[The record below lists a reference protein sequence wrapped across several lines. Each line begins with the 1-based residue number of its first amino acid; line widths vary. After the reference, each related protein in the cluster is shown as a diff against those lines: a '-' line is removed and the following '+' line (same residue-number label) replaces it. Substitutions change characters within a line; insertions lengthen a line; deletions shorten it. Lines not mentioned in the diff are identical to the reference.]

1 MATIKSDYIL
11 PNYDPEEVGMKGEKG
26 DDGKTSYVHIA
37 YANSADGGVDFST
50 TDATN
55 RAYTGYYTDFE
66 MIDSTDPSKY
76 EWQRVKGD
84 TGKDGVAGKDGVG
97 LSSTSITYAASTS
110 ASVAPSGG
118 WTTQVPTVAEGSYLW
133 TKTVWNY
140 TDNTSETGYSVARMG
155 ADGDRGQDGIAGKDG
170 VGIKTTLIEYAVN
183 TSGTV
188 RPTTGWTTTI
198 PSTPQGQY
206 LWTRTTWTY
215 TDNTTE
221 QGYSVARQGSNGA
234 TGPMGPT
241 GATGKDG
248 VAGKDGV
255 GLSYTVITYA
265 ASASGTTAPSTG
277 WQVQVPTVAPNNYL
291 WTRTVWTYTDNT
303 SETGYSVAKMGA
315 DGAKG
320 NDGIAG
326 KDGVGIKSTLVEY
339 VVSVTGTNAPASGW
353 STTIPVT
360 PEGQYLWT
368 RTKWTYTDNTTEVGY
383 SVAKQGAKG
392 ATGSTGATGPTG
404 VGIASTII
412 EYNKSTS
419 STIKPTTGWT
429 SAIPSISG
437 GEFLWTRTTLNYTN
451 STKAESY
458 TVSRQGQDGSDGQ
471 LFTGEFA
478 PTNFNEG
485 DLWYKVVSGKVTAV
499 FKATSGQWIEVPFDS
514 SVIAE
519 TIVGK
524 TIQASHLTGST
535 IEGGNITGAEIN
547 GSVINGGEF
556 NNTFTE
562 NVGTNATLT
571 GNTTI
576 QRGIVETQYNINDT
590 ETGAFLASG
599 RQTWNG
605 VNIESVQNGADG
617 LAAASSTFGATGI
630 DIYNKEH
637 HSQFGMVHLG
647 YQDLM
652 TLPKKEITEYSP
664 DFEPYSVGQEPS
676 AERYMRT
683 VQLYGAFKNKNKI
696 PANVGHEPLY
706 MGTLPVGYRP
716 SGTVRFVVPGSG
728 VTRYVLQINNNGRMY
743 MYNMGGWNGSSY
755 TIVDVNPG
763 SWLNVQC
770 NFIAGNI

>member
-1 MATIKSDYIL
+1 MTTITSNILL
-11 PNYDPEEVGMKGEKG
+11 PNYNPEEVGLKGEKG
-26 DDGKTSYVHIA
+26 DNGKSSFIHIA
-37 YANSADGGVDFST
+37 YSNSSDGGVDFST
-50 TDATN
+50 TDPSN
-55 RAYTGYYTDFE
+55 RAFMGSYSDFE
-66 MIDSTDPSKY
+66 MIDSSDPSKY

-84 TGKDGVAGKDGVG
+84 TGKDGIAGKDGVG
-97 LSSTSITYAASTS
+97 LRSTSITYAASTS
-110 ASVAPSGG
+110 ASIAPSSG

-133 TKTVWNY
+133 TKIVWNY
-140 TDNTSETGYSVARMG
+140 TDSTSETGYSVARMG

-170 VGIKTTLIEYAVN
+170 VGIKTTLIEYAVS

-188 RPTTGWTTTI
+188 RPTPGWSTTI
-198 PSTPQGQY
+198 PNTPQGQY

-221 QGYSVARQGSNGA
+221 QGYSVARQGNNGE
-234 TGPMGPT
+234 TGPMGP
-241 GATGKDG
+241 TGKDG

-255 GLSYTVITYA
+255 GLSSTVITYA
-265 ASASGTTAPSTG
+265 ASTSGTTAPATG
-277 WQVQVPTVAPNNYL
+277 WTTQVPTVAPNNYL
-291 WTRTVWTYTDNT
+291 WTKTVWNYTDST

-392 ATGSTGATGPTG
+392 ATGSKGATGPTG

-437 GEFLWTRTTLNYTN
+437 GEYLWTRTTLNYTN

-499 FKATSGQWIEVPFDS
+499 FKATGGQWIEVPFDS

-535 IEGGNITGAEIN
+535 IDGGSISGAKFLNEYVNVVSGVNQVTDGTLKIENGILQAGSSYYLTDSAGTKLYKFATTEADIHQGAVNLIQKLYNNAGVQTSQSSASISGGLISLSLSDASGNYNGVLDAKALTNTPWKTLPLDTSMYTVAENNPPMYRIIYNLDGSKTVKFKGQLKLISGNMKEGSEYYP
-547 GSVINGGEF
+547 F
-556 NNTFTE
+556 RKNNA
-562 NVGTNATLT
+562 GNATLLP
-571 GNTTI
+571 NEI
-576 QRGIVETQYNINDT
+576 IPDQT
-590 ETGAFLASG
+590 EFAFAAGGLASG
-599 RQTWNG
+599 FKGNNG
-605 VNIESVQNGADG
+605 GRI
-617 LAAASSTFGATGI
+617 
-630 DIYNKEH
+630 
-637 HSQFGMVHLG
+637 GM
-647 YQDLM
+647 
-652 TLPKKEITEYSP
+652 T
-664 DFEPYSVGQEPS
+664 
-676 AERYMRT
+676 RT
-683 VQLYGAFKNKNKI
+683 PNMVI
-696 PANVGHEPLY
+696 
-706 MGTLPVGYRP
+706 
-716 SGTVRFVVPGSG
+716 SPGSG
-728 VTRYVLQINNNGRMY
+728 EYAYFGI
-743 MYNMGGWNGSSY
+743 SSLSY
-755 TIVDVNPG
+755 DI
-763 SWLNVQC
+763 L
-770 NFIAGNI
+770 

>member
-55 RAYTGYYTDFE
+55 RAFTGYYTDFE

-76 EWQRVKGD
+76 EWQRTKGD
-84 TGKDGVAGKDGVG
+84 SGKDGVAGKDGVG
-97 LSSTSITYAASTS
+97 LKSTSISYASHTNASTP
-110 ASVAPSGG
+110 PSTG
-118 WTTQVPTVAEGSYLW
+118 WQPQVPTVPAGQYLW
-133 TKTVWNY
+133 TKTVWTY
-140 TDNTSETGYSVARMG
+140 TDNSSETGYSVARMG
-155 ADGDRGQDGIAGKDG
+155 QDGAKGNDGIAGKDG
-170 VGIKTTLIEYAVN
+170 VGIKTTLIEYAVS
-183 TSGTV
+183 TSGTT
-188 RPTTGWTTTI
+188 RPASAWSTTI
-198 PSTPQGQY
+198 PTVPAGQY

-221 QGYSVARQGSNGA
+221 QGYSVARQGANGA
-234 TGPMGPT
+234 NG
-241 GATGKDG
+241 
-248 VAGKDGV
+248 
-255 GLSYTVITYA
+255 S
-265 ASASGTTAPSTG
+265 
-277 WQVQVPTVAPNNYL
+277 N
-291 WTRTVWTYTDNT
+291 
-303 SETGYSVAKMGA
+303 
-315 DGAKG
+315 
-320 NDGIAG
+320 
-326 KDGVGIKSTLVEY
+326 GVGIST
-339 VVSVTGTNAPASGW
+339 
-353 STTIPVT
+353 
-360 PEGQYLWT
+360 
-368 RTKWTYTDNTTEVGY
+368 
-383 SVAKQGAKG
+383 
-392 ATGSTGATGPTG
+392 
-404 VGIASTII
+404 TII
-412 EYNKSTS
+412 EYNKSTN
-419 STIKPTTGWT
+419 STTPPSTGWT
-429 SAIPSISG
+429 STIPSISG
-437 GEFLWTRTTLNYTN
+437 GQYLWTRVTLNYTDGKK
-451 STKAESY
+451 TESY
-458 TVSRQGQDGSDGQ
+458 TVARQGEDGADGQ
-471 LFTGEFA
+471 LFTGETE
-478 PTNFNEG
+478 PTDFNEG
-485 DLWYKVVSGKVTAV
+485 DIWYKVVSGKVTGVYEAKGGTWV
-499 FKATSGQWIEVPFDS
+499 EIPFES

-519 TIVGK
+519 TIIGK
-524 TIQASHLTGST
+524 TIQASRLTGST
-535 IEGGNITGAEIN
+535 VEGGEIN

-556 NNTFTE
+556 NNAFTE
-562 NVGTNATLT
+562 QVGTDATLT

-576 QRGIVETQYNINDT
+576 QRGIVETQYTINNT
-590 ETGAFLASG
+590 NTGTFLSSG

-617 LAAASSTFGATGI
+617 LVAASSTFGATGI
-630 DIYNKEH
+630 DIFNKEY

-652 TLPKKEITEYSP
+652 TLPKKEITEFSP

-683 VQLYGAFKNKNKI
+683 VQLYGAFKNKNKV

-755 TIVDVNPG
+755 TTVDVNPG

>member
-1 MATIKSDYIL
+1 MTTITSNILL
-11 PNYDPEEVGMKGEKG
+11 PNYNPEEVGLKGEKG
-26 DDGKTSYVHIA
+26 DNGQSSFIHIA
-37 YANSADGGVDFST
+37 YSNSSDGGVDFST
-50 TDATN
+50 TDANN
-55 RAYTGYYTDFE
+55 RSFMGSYSDFE
-66 MIDSTDPSKY
+66 MIDSSDPSKY

-84 TGKDGVAGKDGVG
+84 TGKDGIAGKDGVG
-97 LSSTSITYAASTS
+97 LSSTVITYAASTS
-110 ASVAPSGG
+110 ASVAPSTG
-118 WTTQVPTVAEGSYLW
+118 WTAQVPTVAEGSYLW
-133 TKTVWNY
+133 TKIVWNY
-140 TDNTSETGYSVARMG
+140 TDSTSETGYSVARMG

-170 VGIKTTLIEYAVN
+170 VGIKTTVIEYTVN

-188 RPTTGWTTTI
+188 RPTTGW
-198 PSTPQGQY
+198 
-206 LWTRTTWTY
+206 
-215 TDNTTE
+215 
-221 QGYSVARQGSNGA
+221 
-234 TGPMGPT
+234 
-241 GATGKDG
+241 
-248 VAGKDGV
+248 
-255 GLSYTVITYA
+255 
-265 ASASGTTAPSTG
+265 
-277 WQVQVPTVAPNNYL
+277 
-291 WTRTVWTYTDNT
+291 
-303 SETGYSVAKMGA
+303 
-315 DGAKG
+315 
-320 NDGIAG
+320 
-326 KDGVGIKSTLVEY
+326 
-339 VVSVTGTNAPASGW
+339 
-353 STTIPVT
+353 STTIPNT
-360 PEGQYLWT
+360 PEGQFLWT

-383 SVAKQGAKG
+383 SVAKQGVKG
-392 ATGSTGATGPTG
+392 ATGSTGATGANG

-437 GEFLWTRTTLNYTN
+437 GEYLWTRTTLNYTN

-535 IEGGNITGAEIN
+535 IEGGEIN

-562 NVGTNATLT
+562 KVGTDATLT

-576 QRGIVETQYNINDT
+576 QRGIVETQYSVNNT
-590 ETGAFLASG
+590 TTGAFLSSG

-637 HSQFGMVHLG
+637 NSQFGRVHLG

-652 TLPKKEITEYSP
+652 TLPKKDIVEYSP
-664 DFEPYSVGQEPS
+664 DFAPYSIGQEPS

-683 VQLYGAFKNKNKI
+683 VQLYGAFTNKKKI

-706 MGTLPVGYRP
+706 MGTLPFGYRP
-716 SGTVRFVVPGSG
+716 SGTVRFIVAGSG
-728 VTRYVLQINNNGRMY
+728 VTRYVLQINDNGRLY